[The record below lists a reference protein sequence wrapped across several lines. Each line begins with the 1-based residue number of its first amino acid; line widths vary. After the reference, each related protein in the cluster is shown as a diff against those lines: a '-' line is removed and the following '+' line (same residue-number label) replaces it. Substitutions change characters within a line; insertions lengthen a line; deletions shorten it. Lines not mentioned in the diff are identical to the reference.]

1 MGECAPQRRSPRRQ
15 GALREVR
22 LSAIARPTSVALHTI
37 QVARADLTLARV
49 VREAWS
55 GASWNKARDL
65 CRSGRVRVAGSVV
78 SDPETRVPLGA
89 EVSFDPEG
97 PRARKG
103 VLGEA
108 AIVHVDGEV
117 VVVDKPAGLLS
128 VPFEAGDRD
137 TLIDITRAALRRK
150 GPRGFDPELGIVQR
164 LDIDTTGLMVFT
176 RTLRAKRA
184 LAQQF
189 RVHSVHRR
197 YIALTHG
204 VPPEG
209 TFESTLVRDRG
220 DGLRGSF
227 GVFRVARGEPPSDA
241 QPAIT
246 HVRVLEALRG
256 AALVECRLETGRQ
269 HQIRIH
275 LSEAG
280 HPLIGERVY
289 VRDYRGARIAGA
301 RPMLHAREL
310 GFVHPSQEREVR
322 FTREPPPDFVEAYR
336 ALGGRGPL

>member
-1 MGECAPQRRSPRRQ
+1 VP
-15 GALREVR
+15 
-22 LSAIARPTSVALHTI
+22 LHTI
-37 QVARADLTLARV
+37 RVDRADLTLARV
-49 VREAWS
+49 VRDAWS

-65 CRSGRVRVAGSVV
+65 CRSGRVRVAGRVV
-78 SDPETRVPLGA
+78 TDPEERVPVGA

-103 VLGEA
+103 VLPEA
-108 AIVHVDGEV
+108 ALVHVDPEV

-128 VPFEAGDRD
+128 VPFESDDRD

-150 GPRGFDPELGIVQR
+150 GPRGLSQELGIVQR
-164 LDIDTTGLMVFT
+164 LDIDTTGLIVFT

-204 VPPEG
+204 VPEDG
-209 TFESTLVRDRG
+209 TRRSVLVRDRG

-227 GVFRVARGEPPSDA
+227 GHFRAARGEPPADA
-241 QPAIT
+241 QHAVT
-246 HVRVLEALRG
+246 HLRVLERLRG

-275 LSEAG
+275 LSESG

-289 VRDYRGARIAGA
+289 IRDYDGPRIAA
-301 RPMLHAREL
+301 PRPMLHAREL
-310 GFVHPSQEREVR
+310 GFEHPAHGRELR
-322 FTREPPPDFVEAYR
+322 FAREAPADFLDMYR
-336 ALGGRGPL
+336 ALGGQSSL